1 LDLVLPIAPSPI
13 GDAYVPADRL
23 DEQQELYPL
32 DVYLCQDCAHA
43 QNVDVVDPE
52 ILFRDYIYVTA
63 SSLGLVEHF
72 RRYADD
78 VSDRFSIG
86 SGSFV
91 VEIGSNDGSLLRF
104 FKAKGARVLGID
116 PAREIAKATSSS
128 GIPTLPEFFSKK
140 LAEEISRKDGRA
152 SLIVANNVF
161 AHADDLR
168 DVVAGIEQLLDD
180 QGIFVFEVS
189 YLVDM
194 VDGLV
199 FDTIY
204 HEHVSYHTIVPLQKL
219 FDSLGMMLFDV
230 RRIESKGGSIRGFAA
245 KRTSHR
251 AIEPVVDEMARTEG
265 ERGFGKRDIFK
276 RYSLEI
282 DKRKFETT
290 SIIDAALQQGKIVA
304 GYGASTTVATL
315 MWHFGLQSK
324 LSYLFDDNPRKHGL
338 FSPRNHLPVYPS
350 GQIYDLRPDLIVILA
365 WTYAKPIVA
374 RHNRY
379 LSNGGQFLVPL
390 PEVQIVKG
398 T

>member
-1 LDLVLPIAPSPI
+1 
-13 GDAYVPADRL
+13 
-23 DEQQELYPL
+23 
-32 DVYLCQDCAHA
+32 
-43 QNVDVVDPE
+43 
-52 ILFRDYIYVTA
+52 
-63 SSLGLVEHF
+63 
-72 RRYADD
+72 
-78 VSDRFSIG
+78 
-86 SGSFV
+86 
-91 VEIGSNDGSLLRF
+91 
-104 FKAKGARVLGID
+104 
-116 PAREIAKATSSS
+116 
-128 GIPTLPEFFSKK
+128 
-140 LAEEISRKDGRA
+140 
-152 SLIVANNVF
+152 
-161 AHADDLR
+161 
-168 DVVAGIEQLLDD
+168 
-180 QGIFVFEVS
+180 
-189 YLVDM
+189 M